1 MSMRQ
6 EAAGAASREAEGR
19 RLSGLE
25 AALHIDRASTQ
36 NVGTRPSCFTTY

>member
-25 AALHIDRASTQ
+25 AALHIDRAST
-36 NVGTRPSCFTTY
+36 

>member
-25 AALHIDRASTQ
+25 AVLHIDRASTQ
-36 NVGTRPSCFTTY
+36 NVGTRPSYFTA